1 MASNKIRA
9 TYLSPLLTTHNQGK
23 TITFEDLVTSYEA
36 AKKQLATISGNSKS
50 NPQNNEKYSD
60 DLESLHASQLDAY
73 RIAATKELESYTISF
88 HPPKIDD
95 ISTTT
100 LQNYLE
106 SCKNK
111 AKDDCDGWRNTDK
124 ELEDIVL
131 KAVKEKADRYYHSL
145 QSQGSDSTSDKAE
158 TIKTVPKAESME
170 VTVDET
176 QQIHDDEQH
185 VADSPHADDEEEHD
199 EEDEDHDEE
208 NTVDEHTINEDHTNT
223 ESKTPQDVVTTASD
237 QQSQNKAR
245 IKKVGTGKQ
254 QPQRKAQQIKKRADT
269 LTKKRGAA
277 GRGGGR
283 RRKGKNVLS

>member
-1 MASNKIRA
+1 M
-9 TYLSPLLTTHNQGK
+9 
-23 TITFEDLVTSYEA
+23 
-36 AKKQLATISGNSKS
+36 
-50 NPQNNEKYSD
+50 
-60 DLESLHASQLDAY
+60 
-73 RIAATKELESYTISF
+73 
-88 HPPKIDD
+88 
-95 ISTTT
+95 
-100 LQNYLE
+100 QNYLE

-158 TIKTVPKAESME
+158 TIKTVPKAEPME

-176 QQIHDDEQH
+176 QQSHDDEQH

-208 NTVDEHTINEDHTNT
+208 NTVDEHTTNEDHTNT
-223 ESKTPQDVVTTASD
+223 ESKTPQDVVTTSSD